1 MGQRELRKSLAHSF
15 VFNTAARNYPV
26 GALCAGGAGMQQ
38 GTALRTT
45 VVHRMSVDPGQS
57 IQKGKKSG
65 GAPPASLV
73 AYILSAVRRSVRK
86 RQRNSGTP
94 VNDRCTGLTCGV
106 CL

>member
-1 MGQRELRKSLAHSF
+1 MGQRELRKSLAHSV
-15 VFNTAARNYPV
+15 VFNTATRNHPV
-26 GALCAGGAGMQQ
+26 EALCAGGAGMQP

-57 IQKGKKSG
+57 ILRKKKR

-94 VNDRCTGLTCGV
+94 VNARCAGLACRV